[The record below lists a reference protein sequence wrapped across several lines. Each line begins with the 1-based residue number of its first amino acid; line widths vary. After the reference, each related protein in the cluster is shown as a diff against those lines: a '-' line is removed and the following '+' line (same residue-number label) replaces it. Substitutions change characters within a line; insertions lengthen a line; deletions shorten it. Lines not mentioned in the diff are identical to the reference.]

1 MIRLYRSHVRH
12 EFDVVNE
19 VHTSKLGRHINL
31 TLTCMVTNG
40 KLGIRVFPANVS
52 KCRFPPSTNCVFET
66 GNMVNTGSTD
76 LQSALLGER
85 SFIDRLTLY
94 IGYDLEIWNHTTQN
108 IVGSLNVGLQL
119 NLNLLYDDRIQLKKQ
134 DCKWEPGLFPGLLLE
149 TSASDIVL
157 IIFESGN
164 IIATGPSDI
173 NRMTTAGDLFYDLHI
188 ELYQLGKEYRS
199 TDGVRIIAPPK
210 IAVKKAKKPNQFKVI
225 SHTKKREDFRAEMM
239 STSQTKKGTKRKADR
254 YAASSDSV
262 MEEEGE
268 FK

>member
-1 MIRLYRSHVRH
+1 MIRQHKRH
-12 EFDVVNE
+12 AFEVVNE
-19 VHTSKLGRHINL
+19 VYTTKLGRQLNL
-31 TLTCMVTNG
+31 MLTCMVTNG
-40 KLGIRVFPANVS
+40 KLGMGVFPANVS

-76 LQSALLGER
+76 IQSALLGER
-85 SFIDRLTLY
+85 AFIDRLTLY
-94 IGYDLEIWNHTTQN
+94 IGYDVEIWNHTTQN
-108 IVGSLNVGLQL
+108 IVGSLNVGMQL

-173 NRMTTAGDLFYDLHI
+173 HRMTTAEDLFYDLHI
-188 ELYQLGKEYRS
+188 ELYELGKEYRS
-199 TDGVRIIAPPK
+199 VEGVRVIAPPK
-210 IAVKKAKKPNQFKVI
+210 VALKKAKKPNQFKVI
-225 SHTKKREDFRAEMM
+225 SHTKKREDFKAEMM
-239 STSQTKKGTKRKADR
+239 STQQAKKGAKRKADR
-254 YAASSDSV
+254 YVSSSDALT
-262 MEEEGE
+262 EEEGE